1 MTIREWTVYRIYV
14 KIRSVNRFECKLIM
28 TLINLD
34 TSPLKLYL
42 GVKGHLMVIDV
53 SNKLAK
59 AMMLTL

>member
-1 MTIREWTVYRIYV
+1 MTIREWTVYRIYF
-14 KIRSVNRFECKLIM
+14 KICSVNRFECKLIM

-42 GVKGHLMVIDV
+42 GVKGHLMVIDD

-59 AMMLTL
+59 EIRLTL